1 MSMTL
6 FVDNL
11 PTQLTQPELESFFAP
26 FHPLRVLLATHRSG
40 RCLGFGFVMFA
51 TEAEGDEAARLLSGA
66 ELNGSRIR
74 LSRRITADDKVQ
86 PVL

>member
-1 MSMTL
+1 MPATL

-11 PTQLTQPELESFFAP
+11 PMQLTQSELDLFFAA

-51 TEAEGDEAARLLSGA
+51 TEQEADEAARSLSGLQ
-66 ELNGSRIR
+66 LNGCSVR
-74 LSRRITADDKVQ
+74 LSKRITADRETEV
-86 PVL
+86 V

>member
-1 MSMTL
+1 MRATL

-11 PTQLTQPELESFFAP
+11 PSQLTQSEMDLVFAP

-51 TEAEGDEAARLLSGA
+51 TEHDAEEAARSLNGIS
-66 ELNGSRIR
+66 LNGSPVR
-74 LSRRITADDKVQ
+74 LSKRITVGQEAEAV
-86 PVL
+86 

>member
-1 MSMTL
+1 MPATL

-11 PTQLTQPELESFFAP
+11 PSQLTQSELELFFAP

-51 TEAEGDEAARLLSGA
+51 TDQEADEAVRSLSRIQ
-66 ELNGSRIR
+66 LNGCSVR
-74 LSRRITADDKVQ
+74 LSKRITADVEAE
-86 PVL
+86 VV